1 MLSEEPKRTML
12 ETYGEYFLELVQR
25 IKGKE
30 YCVGQVC
37 LLPDVAAY
45 FLSDYFRFWVICGGS
60 YASHSGVTTIWKRA
74 SQSCHSYPPHRDF
87 QLRSSL
93 TSTLSIYV
101 SSPMPTTPA
110 SEAFSSCN
118 VFSHGTFTHADLA
131 VDSKML
137 EAVAAILYKAEL
149 RRQNSFEASVDDTAV
164 APDAVCGTGGP
175 SL

>member
-45 FLSDYFRFWVICGGS
+45 FLSDYFRFWVICGG
-60 YASHSGVTTIWKRA
+60 
-74 SQSCHSYPPHRDF
+74 SYPPHRDF

-149 RRQNSFEASVDDTAV
+149 RRQAHFQRGNPPLPPEVPLSA
-164 APDAVCGTGGP
+164 
-175 SL
+175 